1 MESSCRPDGTNLTNP
16 LPEYCV
22 DVVEP
27 GVPHETNRVRCEI
40 GKNLKFDTEALEAY
54 CVSDWDV
61 RVYDAFVLAAA
72 VQFCDHAKRRPATAW
87 GRDFSLRIPVH
98 DPERWR
104 SADVSTPLHDALALL
119 TGDRWEI
126 NFLRRK
132 EPFIVCRQKH
142 LSMPGSSSVI
152 VPFSDG
158 LDSYAVAS
166 LMNKQYGEKI
176 VRVRLGSSPLSS
188 DRAKGRR
195 LPFASVPYRV
205 SFLDQRSVESSSRSR
220 GFRFALLSGIAA
232 YLCRARKILLPESGQ
247 GTLGTALVVVGQSHP
262 DYRAHPRFT
271 DLMEAFIAAL
281 FDHNIHYVSP
291 RMFHTKGETLREF
304 FDSFPDDSGWEETR
318 SCWQGARQVSVSG
331 RLRQCGVC
339 AACLLRRMSIQS
351 CGRSESREAYVW
363 EDLSVTSFE
372 RGANAA
378 FKHRLANGALYEYAI
393 AGTLYLDH
401 LANILQSATNRAT
414 LDLHTLFLSR
424 SRGFSEEGIRSRL
437 ERLLL
442 RHRREWKSFIDSLGS
457 QSFLV
462 RWVTG
467 A

>member
-1 MESSCRPDGTNLTNP
+1 MTNP

-27 GVPHETNRVRCEI
+27 GVPHETYRVRCEI
-40 GKNLKFDTEALEAY
+40 GKNLKFDTETLEAY
-54 CVSDWDV
+54 CLSDWDV

-72 VQFCDHAKRRPATAW
+72 VQFCDHAKRRPSTAW

-119 TGDRWEI
+119 TGDRWNI

-132 EPFIVCRQKH
+132 ESFIVCRQKH
-142 LSMPGSSSVI
+142 FSMPGRSSVI

-158 LDSYAVAS
+158 LDSYAVAG
-166 LMNKQYGEKI
+166 LMNKKYGQKI

-188 DRAKGRR
+188 DRDKGRR

-205 SFLDQRSVESSSRSR
+205 SFGDQRSVESSSRSR
-220 GFRFALLSGIAA
+220 GFRFALLSGIAS

-262 DYRAHPRFT
+262 DYRGHPRFT

-281 FDHNIHYVSP
+281 FDHEVHYVSP

-304 FDSFPDDSGWEETR
+304 FDTFPDDSGWEETR

-339 AACLLRRMSIQS
+339 AACLLRRMSIHS

-372 RGANAA
+372 GGANPA

-401 LANILQSATNRAT
+401 LADILHSAANRTT
-414 LDLHTLFLSR
+414 LDRHTLLLSR
-424 SRGFSEEGIRSRL
+424 SRGFSEEGIRAKL
-437 ERLLL
+437 ERMLR

-457 QSFLV
+457 QSFLA